1 MFDTQI
7 IKDRYDKG
15 YVTDD
20 QLDRY
25 VALGVLTETQAEEIK
40 GGSTPGPVPEDT
52 IATADLDAA
61 YKEGVN
67 SYE

>member
-1 MFDTQI
+1 MYDE
-7 IKDRYDKG
+7 IKARYDKG

-25 VALGVLTETQAEEIK
+25 VTLGVITDEQATQIRG
-40 GGSTPGPVPEDT
+40 GGSEPEPEPSGDT

>member
-1 MFDTQI
+1 MYEQV
-7 IKDRYDKG
+7 KERYDKG
-15 YVTDD
+15 YITDD

-25 VALGVLTETQAEEIK
+25 VALGVITAEQAAQIK
-40 GGSTPGPVPEDT
+40 GEPEQEPEPGGDA

>member
-1 MFDTQI
+1 MYDE
-7 IKDRYDKG
+7 IKARYDKG

-25 VALGVLTETQAEEIK
+25 VTLGVITSEQAAQIRG
-40 GGSTPGPVPEDT
+40 GGSEPEPGGDT